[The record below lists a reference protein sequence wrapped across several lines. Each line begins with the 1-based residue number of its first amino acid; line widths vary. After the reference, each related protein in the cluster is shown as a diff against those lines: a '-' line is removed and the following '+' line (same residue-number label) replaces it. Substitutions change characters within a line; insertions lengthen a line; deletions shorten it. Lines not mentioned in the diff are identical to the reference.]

1 MEDSWPRRLRR
12 LFKNAPGSFLPH
24 LSYARSFF
32 RSKRNVIQV
41 WPEGGIKRGIQL
53 GERVALFT
61 HFDRRDRLADHV
73 IAYIRELHGL
83 GFSIVFITNSG
94 RLSRNSLNTL
104 QPLCSAV
111 IARRNVGYD
120 FGAICEVL
128 HRLDLPR
135 PETERLLIANDSV
148 YGPLVPIAEMMQRID
163 FEQADIW
170 GTTESWQYKYHLQS
184 YFLLA
189 GRRAL
194 TNPAWQTFW
203 SSVRQVSSKQWVI
216 ARYEVGLTQHL
227 LKAGLRCRA
236 LWSYHEL
243 LALTKAI
250 PMPDEDDV
258 PILDPL
264 EQMRTK
270 ATLRLRSA
278 AARGVAL
285 NPTSDLWRQL
295 LLADFP
301 FLKVELLRDNP
312 TEVPDVPDWR
322 MVVAGLPGDK
332 VSMIERDLQLQQ
344 RIRNRVP

>member
-1 MEDSWPRRLRR
+1 MEGSWLRRLRR
-12 LFKNAPGSFLPH
+12 FFGSAPRSLVPH
-24 LSYARSFF
+24 LSYARSFL
-32 RSKRNVIQV
+32 RSNRNFIQV
-41 WPEGGIKRGIQL
+41 WPEGGMKRGIAL
-53 GERVALFT
+53 GGRVALFT

-73 IAYIRELHGL
+73 VAYMRELHGL

-148 YGPLVPIAEMMQRID
+148 YGPLVPIADMMQRVD
-163 FEQADIW
+163 FEQADFW

-194 TNPAWQTFW
+194 TNPAWQAFW
-203 SSVRQVSSKQWVI
+203 GGVRQVSSKQWVI

-243 LALTKAI
+243 LAQTVAI
-250 PMPDEDDV
+250 PAPGENDASTS
-258 PILDPL
+258 DPFQ
-264 EQMRTK
+264 QMRTK

-278 AARGVAL
+278 AVRGVAL

-301 FLKVELLRDNP
+301 FLKVELLRHNP

-322 MVVAGLPGDK
+322 MVVARLPGDN